1 MAYTKQTWID
11 GTSIANAERM
21 NHIEDGIANSLT
33 PENIKTTQTTSDTDT
48 YSCNYIESLKG
59 EVLYSSGGVDDSFT
73 LNKPATGY
81 KYIEVFYTSDGIY
94 QSLKFEYEADR
105 KFSTTNIFTHT
116 SDENSTE
123 YIYNSTWKINA
134 NQITRISTRNNFLAS
149 DNTVGS
155 YGSNPYILIYKVIGY
170 K

>member
-1 MAYTKQTWID
+1 MAYTKTNWT
-11 GTSIANAERM
+11 TSTPINPTNL
-21 NHIEDGIANSLT
+21 NHIENGIANSLT
-33 PENIKTTQTTSDTDT
+33 TEDIKTTQTNSDTAT

-59 EVLYSSGGVDDSFT
+59 EVIYSSGGVADSFT
-73 LNKPATGY
+73 LTKSATGY

-94 QSLKFEYEADR
+94 QSVKFEYEADR
-105 KFSTTNIFTHT
+105 KFSTTNIYT
-116 SDENSTE
+116 SDENSRE

-134 NQITRISTRNNFLAS
+134 NQITRISSRNNFLNP
-149 DNTVGS
+149 DNTVGN

>member
-1 MAYTKQTWID
+1 MAYTKTNWT
-11 GTSIANAERM
+11 TSTPINPTNL
-21 NHIEDGIANSLT
+21 NHIENGIANSLT
-33 PENIKTTQTTSDTDT
+33 PENIKTTQTNSDTAT

-59 EVLYSSGGVDDSFT
+59 EVLYSSGGVAESFT
-73 LNKPATGY
+73 LTKSATGY
-81 KYIEVFYTSDGIY
+81 KYIEVFYTSDEIY
-94 QSLKFEYEADR
+94 QSVKFEYEADR
-105 KFSTTNIFTHT
+105 KFSTTNIYT
-116 SDENSTE
+116 SDENSRE

-134 NQITRISTRNNFLAS
+134 SQITRISTRNNFLNP

>member
-1 MAYTKQTWID
+1 MAYTKTNWT
-11 GTSIANAERM
+11 TSTPINPTNL
-21 NHIEDGIANSLT
+21 NHIENGIANSLT
-33 PENIKTTQTTSDTDT
+33 TEDIKTTKTTSDTDT

-59 EVLYSSGGVDDSFT
+59 EVIYSSCCVADSLT
-73 LNKPATGY
+73 LNKSATGY

-94 QSLKFEYEADR
+94 QSVKFEYEADR
-105 KFSTTNIFTHT
+105 KFSTTNIYT
-116 SDENSTE
+116 SDENSRE

-134 NQITRISTRNNFLAS
+134 NQITRISTRNNFLNP
-149 DNTVGS
+149 DNTVGN

>member
-1 MAYTKQTWID
+1 MAYTKTNWT
-11 GTSIANAERM
+11 TSTPINPTNL

-33 PENIKTTQTTSDTDT
+33 TEDIKTTQTNSDTAT

-59 EVLYSSGGVDDSFT
+59 EVLYSSGGVADSFT

-81 KYIEVFYTSDGIY
+81 KYIEVFYISDGIY
-94 QSLKFEYEADR
+94 QSVKFEYVADR
-105 KFSTTNIFTHT
+105 KFSTTNIYT
-116 SDENSTE
+116 SDENSRE

-134 NQITRISTRNNFLAS
+134 NQITRSSTRNNFLNP
-149 DNTVGS
+149 DNTVGN
-155 YGSNPYILIYKVIGY
+155 YGNNPYILIYKVIGY

>member
-1 MAYTKQTWID
+1 MAYTKTNWT
-11 GTSIANAERM
+11 TSTPINPTNL

-33 PENIKTTQTTSDTDT
+33 TEDIKTTQTNSDTAT

-59 EVLYSSGGVDDSFT
+59 EVIYSSGGVADSLT
-73 LNKPATGY
+73 LNKSATGY

-94 QSLKFEYEADR
+94 QSVKFEYEADR
-105 KFSTTNIFTHT
+105 KFSTTNIYT
-116 SDENSTE
+116 SDENSRE

-134 NQITRISTRNNFLAS
+134 NQITRISSRNNFLNS
-149 DNTVGS
+149 DNTVGN

>member
-105 KFSTTNIFTHT
+105 KFSTTNIFVYT
-116 SDENSTE
+116 SDENSIE
-123 YIYNSTWKINA
+123 CIYNSTWKINA

-155 YGSNPYILIYKVIGY
+155 YGNSPYILIYKVIGY

>member
-1 MAYTKQTWID
+1 MAYTKTNWT
-11 GTSIANAERM
+11 TSTPINPTNL
-21 NHIEDGIANSLT
+21 NHIENGIANSLT
-33 PENIKTTQTTSDTDT
+33 PENIKTTQTNSDTAT

-59 EVLYSSGGVDDSFT
+59 EVLYYSGGVADSFT

-105 KFSTTNIFTHT
+105 KFSTTNIYT
-116 SDENSTE
+116 SDENSRE

-134 NQITRISTRNNFLAS
+134 NQITRISTRNNYLNP

>member
-1 MAYTKQTWID
+1 MAYIKQNWVNGETIC
-11 GTSIANAERM
+11 NAERM

-33 PENIKTTQTTSDTDT
+33 PENIKTTQTNSDTAT

-59 EVLYSSGGVDDSFT
+59 EVLYSSGGVADSFT

-94 QSLKFEYEADR
+94 QSVKFEYEADR
-105 KFSTTNIFTHT
+105 KFSTTNIYT
-116 SDENSTE
+116 SDENSRE

-134 NQITRISTRNNFLAS
+134 NQITRISTRNNFFTP

-155 YGSNPYILIYKVIGY
+155 FGNNPYILIYKVIGY

>member
-11 GTSIANAERM
+11 GTSVANAERL
-21 NHIEDGIANSLT
+21 NHMESGIANSLT
-33 PENIKTTQTTSDTDT
+33 IEDIKTTQTNSDTAT
-48 YSCNYIESLKG
+48 YSCNYIEALKG
-59 EVLYSSGGVDDSFT
+59 EVLYESGGSNDTFT
-73 LNKPATGY
+73 LTKSASGY
-81 KYIEVFYTSDGIY
+81 KYIEVFYSSDGIY
-94 QSLKFEYEADR
+94 QSVRFDYLADR
-105 KFSTTNIFTHT
+105 KFSTTNIF
-116 SDENSTE
+116 SNSNGIE

-134 NQITRISTRNNFLAS
+134 NQITRISTRNNFLNS

>member
-1 MAYTKQTWID
+1 MAYERQNWVD
-11 GTSIANAERM
+11 GTTICNAERM

-33 PENIKTTQTTSDTDT
+33 AEDIKTTQTNSDTAT

-59 EVLYSSGGVDDSFT
+59 EVIYSSGGVADSFT
-73 LNKPATGY
+73 LNKSATGY

-94 QSLKFEYEADR
+94 QSVKFEYEADR
-105 KFSTTNIFTHT
+105 KFSTTNIYT
-116 SDENSTE
+116 SDENSRE

-134 NQITRISTRNNFLAS
+134 NQITRISSRNNFLNS
-149 DNTVGS
+149 DNTVGN

>member
-1 MAYTKQTWID
+1 MAYTKTNWT
-11 GTSIANAERM
+11 TSTPINPTNL
-21 NHIEDGIANSLT
+21 NHIENGIANSLT
-33 PENIKTTQTTSDTDT
+33 TEDIKTTQTNSNTAT

-59 EVLYSSGGVDDSFT
+59 EVIYSSGGVADSLT
-73 LNKPATGY
+73 LNKSATGY

-94 QSLKFEYEADR
+94 QSVKFEYEADR
-105 KFSTTNIFTHT
+105 KFSTTNIYT
-116 SDENSTE
+116 SDENSRE

-134 NQITRISTRNNFLAS
+134 NQITRISTRNNFLNP

-155 YGSNPYILIYKVIGY
+155 YGNNPYILIYKVIGY

>member
-1 MAYTKQTWID
+1 MAYTKTNWT
-11 GTSIANAERM
+11 TSTPINPTNL
-21 NHIEDGIANSLT
+21 NHIENGIANSLT
-33 PENIKTTQTTSDTDT
+33 TEDIKTTQTNSNTAT

-59 EVLYSSGGVDDSFT
+59 EVIYSSGGVADSLT
-73 LNKPATGY
+73 LNKSATGY

-94 QSLKFEYEADR
+94 QSVKFEYEADR
-105 KFSTTNIFTHT
+105 KFSTTNIYT
-116 SDENSTE
+116 SDENSRE

-134 NQITRISTRNNFLAS
+134 NQITRISTRNNFLNP
-149 DNTVGS
+149 DNTVGN

>member
-1 MAYTKQTWID
+1 MVYTKTNWT
-11 GTSIANAERM
+11 TSTPINPTNL

-33 PENIKTTQTTSDTDT
+33 TEDIKTTQTNSDTAT

-59 EVLYSSGGVDDSFT
+59 EVLYSSGGVNDSFT
-73 LNKPATGY
+73 LNKSATGY

-94 QSLKFEYEADR
+94 QSVKFEYEADR
-105 KFSTTNIFTHT
+105 KFSTTNIYT
-116 SDENSTE
+116 SDENSRE

-134 NQITRISTRNNFLAS
+134 NQITRISTRNNFLNP
-149 DNTVGS
+149 DNTVGN
-155 YGSNPYILIYKVIGY
+155 YGNNPYILIYKVIGY

>member
-1 MAYTKQTWID
+1 MAYTKTNWT
-11 GTSIANAERM
+11 TSTPINPTNL

-33 PENIKTTQTTSDTDT
+33 TEDIKTAQTNSDTAT

-59 EVLYSSGGVDDSFT
+59 EVIYSSGGVADSFT
-73 LNKPATGY
+73 LTKSATGY

-94 QSLKFEYEADR
+94 QSVKFEYEADR
-105 KFSTTNIFTHT
+105 KFSTTNIYT
-116 SDENSTE
+116 SDENSRE

-134 NQITRISTRNNFLAS
+134 NQITRISTRNNFLNS
-149 DNTVGS
+149 DNTVGN
-155 YGSNPYILIYKVIGY
+155 YGNNPYILIYKVIGY

>member
-1 MAYTKQTWID
+1 MAYTKTNWTNSTPINP
-11 GTSIANAERM
+11 TNL

-33 PENIKTTQTTSDTDT
+33 PENIKTTQTNSDNAT

-59 EVLYSSGGVDDSFT
+59 EVLYSSGGVADSFT
-73 LNKPATGY
+73 LTKSATGY
-81 KYIEVFYTSDGIY
+81 KYIEVFYTSDEIY
-94 QSLKFEYEADR
+94 QSVKFEYEADR
-105 KFSTTNIFTHT
+105 KFSTTNIYT
-116 SDENSTE
+116 SDENSRE

-134 NQITRISTRNNFLAS
+134 NQITRISTRNNFLNP

>member
-1 MAYTKQTWID
+1 MAYERQNWVD
-11 GTSIANAERM
+11 GTTICNAERM
-21 NHIEDGIANSLT
+21 KHIEDGIANSLT
-33 PENIKTTQTTSDTDT
+33 TEDIKTTKTNSDTAT

-59 EVLYSSGGVDDSFT
+59 EVLYSSGGVADSFT
-73 LNKPATGY
+73 LNKSATGY

-105 KFSTTNIFTHT
+105 KFSTTNIYT
-116 SDENSTE
+116 SDENSRE

-134 NQITRISTRNNFLAS
+134 NQITRISTRNNFLTS

-155 YGSNPYILIYKVIGY
+155 YGNNPYILIYKVIGY